1 VRYDEWKARGFL
13 EATEGKVIDYHFI
26 QKKINELNCK
36 YRIREVAFDPWGG
49 KLLAA
54 GSGDIDVWIHSP
66 GGDVFAA
73 AEIYTALKE
82 YPGKVVVKISALAAS
97 AASVIAMAGDE
108 ILMAP
113 VACMMIHNPCTV
125 AIGDSEEMRRA
136 QEMLLAVKETIIT
149 AYALKSGQSRD
160 AISQMMDAESWLFAQ
175 DAIRLGFADG
185 TLYDSEAP
193 IMPAENLVFTRQA
206 VAASLLNRLPP
217 RVHITT
223 AQRDNI
229 ITKQIQGDF

>member
-1 VRYDEWKARGFL
+1 MRKFWDFSAANNARTLHLEGPIAEESWL
-13 EATEGKVIDYHFI
+13 GDEATPAQFK
-26 QKKINELNCK
+26 
-36 YRIREVAFDPWGG
+36 RE
-49 KLLAA
+49 LAA
-54 GSGDIDVWIHSP
+54 GTGDIDVWIHSP

-82 YPGKVVVKISALAAS
+82 YSAAHGKVTVKISALAAS
-97 AASVIAMAGDE
+97 AASVVAMAGDE

-149 AYALKSGQSRD
+149 AYALKSGQSREN
-160 AISQMMDAESWLFAQ
+160 ISQMMDAESWLFAQ

-185 TLYDSEAP
+185 MLYDSEAP
-193 IMPAENLVFTRQA
+193 IMPTENLVFTRQA
-206 VAASLLNRLPP
+206 VTASLLNRLPP
-217 RVHITT
+217 RIHITT

-229 ITKQIQGDF
+229 IAKQIQGDF